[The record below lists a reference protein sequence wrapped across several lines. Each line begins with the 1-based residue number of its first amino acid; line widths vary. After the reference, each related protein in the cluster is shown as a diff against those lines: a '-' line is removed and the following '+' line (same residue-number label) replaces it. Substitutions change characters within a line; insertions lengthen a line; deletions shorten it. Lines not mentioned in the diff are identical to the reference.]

1 MKKLL
6 FYMLVFFLSAVLG
19 GNAFAQPAD
28 LGEACFQSVTGDG
41 SKSIYRVE
49 VTDMGNEHYAIN
61 GYAESETE
69 AGSEGSVAAPEPVHG
84 VAEVKGGSIYM
95 TLNKASVAKSA
106 TSEGSIMRA
115 DSIHVELEAATL
127 SGTFRMIRR
136 VHDIEKDT
144 DSVEHVSGSFGL
156 CP

>member
-28 LGEACFQSVTGDG
+28 LGEACFQSESSEGH
-41 SKSIYRVE
+41 KSVYRVE

-61 GYAESETE
+61 GYAEPKSE
-69 AGSEGSVAAPEPVHG
+69 AGGESAVAAPEPVHG
-84 VAEVKGGSIYM
+84 VAEVKGDSIYM
-95 TLNKASVAKSA
+95 TLSKASVAKNA
-106 TSEGSIMRA
+106 TSEESSMRA
-115 DSIHVELEAATL
+115 DSIHIELEAATL

-144 DSVEHVSGSFGL
+144 DWVEHVSGSFGL